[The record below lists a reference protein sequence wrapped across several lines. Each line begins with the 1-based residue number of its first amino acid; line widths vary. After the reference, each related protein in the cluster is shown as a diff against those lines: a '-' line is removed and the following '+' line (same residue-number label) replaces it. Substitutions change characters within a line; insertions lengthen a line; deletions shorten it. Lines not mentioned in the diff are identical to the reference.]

1 MNPYTKKAITVSA
14 CCFFYFAHAQTADST
29 VAGNEPAVNFQRTL
43 VRVQPEK
50 KHFPLASLLITGS
63 LITYGFTSLGNEGL
77 KHLNRDFQ
85 EDIWTDRPHRLVD
98 IDNYLMLAPAIS
110 VYGLNAIGIK
120 GRNNFK
126 DRTMILLLSNVIMT
140 TTVFSIK
147 KISRQLRPDGSNY
160 NSFPS
165 GHTATAFSSAEF
177 LYQEYKE
184 ISPWYGVAGYAMAT
198 TTGYLRMYN
207 NKHWLSDVVSGAG
220 IGIISAKISYWLY
233 PKIKEKF
240 IRNTMPGTVIMP
252 SFQNL
257 SPGIV
262 IIHQF

>member
-1 MNPYTKKAITVSA
+1 MNPYTKTAIILSA
-14 CCFFYFAHAQTADST
+14 CCFFHFTHAQSVNST
-29 VAGNEPAVNFQRTL
+29 EAENEPAVIFQKRME
-43 VRVQPEK
+43 REQPEK
-50 KHFPLASLLITGS
+50 KYFPLASLLITGS

-77 KHLNRDFQ
+77 KNLNRDFQ
-85 EDIWTDRPHRLVD
+85 EDIWADHPHRLVA

-110 VYGLNAIGIK
+110 VYGLNAMGIK
-120 GRNNFK
+120 GQNNFK
-126 DRTMILLLSNVIMT
+126 DRTMILLLSNMIMT

-165 GHTATAFSSAEF
+165 GHTAAAFSSAEF

-184 ISPWYGVAGYAMAT
+184 ISPWYGVAGYAMAM

-207 NKHWLSDVVSGAG
+207 NKHWLNDVVSGAG

-240 IRNTMPGTVIMP
+240 ISNKMPGTVIMP
-252 SFQNL
+252 SLQHG
-257 SPGIV
+257 SPGLV
-262 IIHQF
+262 LIHQF